1 MSQHVWGSTDKRSIG
16 KDAKVYKTKELP
28 FHKLSSSSA
37 RAKTFFIFSN
47 HGLCH
52 FPDSERDQ
60 PAPLRKHKDNSCD
73 NVRVGSADAEGKH
86 SFLPAGLQHPFH
98 HQEQW
103 PGMVHL
109 WFLVPQS
116 SAFLVPRPSPVRSLT
131 ASFWSLISSPFK
143 LAWKN
148 NDQNCKRRLILTA
161 QIIQWLKEEEENRQ
175 EPSSIP
181 LEKPT
186 GLSNPD
192 TLPSATWD
200 T

>member
-1 MSQHVWGSTDKRSIG
+1 MFTESCQATQEFEVWYPQIHQSTSAHAWLHTLKSHGAVYHLECVRQLLETMRQHVWGSTEKRSIG

-47 HGLCH
+47 HGPCH

-73 NVRVGSADAEGKH
+73 NVRVGSAEAEGKH

-109 WFLVPQS
+109 
-116 SAFLVPRPSPVRSLT
+116 
-131 ASFWSLISSPFK
+131 
-143 LAWKN
+143 
-148 NDQNCKRRLILTA
+148 
-161 QIIQWLKEEEENRQ
+161 
-175 EPSSIP
+175 
-181 LEKPT
+181 
-186 GLSNPD
+186 
-192 TLPSATWD
+192 
-200 T
+200 